1 MEGVRGI
8 GGVPEPNPER
18 PSGARDPQRSE
29 SQSDQVKDG
38 VRISSEAQEVSN
50 VARLLQ
56 AAEGDEDVRI
66 EKVEEARRHI
76 AEKTYKL
83 PEMVAEIARKLSKLL
98 P

>member
-18 PSGARDPQRSE
+18 PSAARDRQRSE
-29 SQSDQVKDG
+29 RQSEQVKDG

-56 AAEGDEDVRI
+56 AAEGDGDVRI
-66 EKVEEARRHI
+66 EKVEEAKRRI
-76 AEKTYKL
+76 EQKTYRL

>member
-1 MEGVRGI
+1 
-8 GGVPEPNPER
+8 
-18 PSGARDPQRSE
+18 
-29 SQSDQVKDG
+29 

-56 AAEGDEDVRI
+56 AAEGDGDVRI
-66 EKVEEARRHI
+66 EKVEEAKRRI
-76 AEKTYKL
+76 EQKTYRL